1 MELIYI
7 IIRKII
13 FAGILAYSIYEVGL
27 FSKIL
32 IQKYITKKKIDDDK
46 YYWILVFGAIG
57 VGILGGLII

>member
-7 IIRKII
+7 IIRKIV
-13 FAGILAYSIYEVGL
+13 FAFVLGFSIYEVGL
-27 FSKIL
+27 FSKVL

-57 VGILGGLII
+57 LGILGGIII